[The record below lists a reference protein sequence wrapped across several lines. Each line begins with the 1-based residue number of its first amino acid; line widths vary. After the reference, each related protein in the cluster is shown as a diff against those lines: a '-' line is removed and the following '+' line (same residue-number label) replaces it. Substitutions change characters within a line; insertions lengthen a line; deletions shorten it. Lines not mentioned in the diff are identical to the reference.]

1 LQIPSRNKY
10 PSLSKDDGLWFLL
23 NRLYLKFQIICFLDS
38 LDIENCHDMNRTY
51 SIHILICL
59 TLTGSFC
66 RAQSVLSDNPLRSEL
81 DSLVDQSVQ
90 RYFLDKKA
98 VGVSVGI
105 LHKGIAHFYNYGETK
120 AGNNLL
126 PGNHTIYEI
135 GSTTKSFTGIILGQA
150 VVDKKINLD
159 DDIRNY
165 LKVSYPNL
173 SFKGTPV
180 RIRDL
185 ANHTS
190 RITRIFPNM
199 TERASYDSLN
209 PLQGY
214 NRQLLYDG
222 LHLMTMDTLPGK
234 IYSYSNMAV
243 ALLGTILEDVYKKD
257 YFTLVSENILTP
269 FQMKDTRIDIDAL
282 PPDRIAWPHNEHRK
296 VVPLWDIRLLPAMG
310 ALRSS
315 SADMVNYII
324 ANNKETNKAIALSH
338 QVTFGTE
345 KEGMGLNWFI
355 HSSPEGYKIFEHSG
369 GTGGS
374 RSSLECFPQ
383 LNSGFV
389 ILTNSL
395 ANRNNLEK
403 ELAAIIVA
411 QAKK

>member
-1 LQIPSRNKY
+1 MSRSY
-10 PSLSKDDGLWFLL
+10 LISLGFT
-23 NRLYLKFQIICFLDS
+23 FAV
-38 LDIENCHDMNRTY
+38 
-51 SIHILICL
+51 
-59 TLTGSFC
+59 SFC
-66 RAQSVLSDNPLRSEL
+66 SGQQVLSDNPLRTKL
-81 DSLVDQSVQ
+81 DSLIDQSVQ
-90 RYFLDKKA
+90 GYFKDQKA
-98 VGVSVGI
+98 VGVSIGI
-105 LHKGIAHFYNYGETK
+105 LHKGVAHFYNYGETK
-120 AGNNLL
+120 AGNKQL
-126 PGNHTIYEI
+126 PDNHTIYEI

-150 VVDKKINLD
+150 VLDKKINLD

-165 LKVSYPNL
+165 LKGSYPNL

-199 TERASYDSLN
+199 WQRASYDSLN

-214 NRQLLYDG
+214 NRQLLYEG
-222 LHLMTMDTLPGK
+222 LYQMTMDTLPGK

-269 FQMKDTRIDIDAL
+269 FQMKDTRINIDAL
-282 PPDRIAWPHNEHRK
+282 PPDRIAWPHNAERQ
-296 VVPLWDIRLLPAMG
+296 VVPLWDIHLLPAMG

-315 SADMVNYII
+315 SADMVNYIM
-324 ANNKETNKAIALSH
+324 ANNKEPNKAIALSH
-338 QVTFGTE
+338 QVTFGSE

-355 HSSPEGYKIFEHSG
+355 HSSQDGYKILEHSG

-389 ILTNSL
+389 ILTNNL